1 MNIRNSIAA
10 CLVAVLTSWAA
21 TSGAGPASAQTAPAA
36 PPTSQQRIVKP
47 PKLVRFVEA
56 PYPETERAAQRT
68 ASVLLAISI
77 AADGTVADVS
87 VVESA
92 GAAFDAAAE
101 TAARQFEFEP
111 AEVDGSAVP
120 VRIQYRYDFSLA
132 GKTAAPPV
140 KTTSDF
146 AGIVRDRKTGRPFA
160 GVRVDLDGLSTTTDA
175 QGRFHFSDVE
185 PGVHAVTLSGS
196 EFTPTATEENL
207 ATGERY
213 DAAYDVEA
221 RSPDQSPDEQVDLE
235 LVIVDTPM
243 QKSIAATSISSEQG
257 GRVAGTGGDVIKV
270 VENLPGVAR
279 SSVGSGALVVWG
291 AAGADTRVYVDDVH
305 IPVLYHEGGFRSVI
319 HSDLVKSVE
328 LEPGGYGAAHG
339 RGLGGLVTVGLKPL
353 QADGYHGSLALDA
366 IDAAG
371 SLRGNVGSTFRYAA
385 ALRRSHLDWVLAQVT
400 SRDVG
405 EFVPIPRYLDSQV
418 RLVWAPTDGESL
430 ELGGLLSS
438 DTISRSIVAADP
450 AENKRDSKRSGFDRV
465 YLRYEHRT
473 EDGAR
478 VTVTPFV
485 GLDRSSVENR
495 FGAVPAQID
504 NRATLYGVRAAYSGN
519 ATEYLTL
526 STGIDAELMTSTV
539 QRIGSVTS
547 PAREGDIHVFGQT
560 PSDQINADRWTSAI
574 ASLAP
579 YAQADLA
586 LLDNQV
592 HLIPGVRVESTLVQ
606 ASRRTPVQGDL
617 PTLGTMNE
625 QSFLEPRLA
634 ARWALSDAF
643 GLRAAVG
650 IYHQPPLAEDLSAV
664 FGNPQLGAS
673 KALHYL
679 GGANVKFS
687 DALTLEVTGFFSR
700 QSDLVTR
707 SALATPRQAEAL
719 VQDGFGRAY
728 GAQFLLRHDLTG
740 RFFGWLSYS
749 IVRSQRIDAGV
760 GEYRLFDY
768 DQTHVLT
775 ALGSYN
781 LGAGF
786 EVGARFRFSS
796 GYPRTPVIGAVYDSR
811 IDAYQP
817 VFGAHN
823 SIRIPAFYTFDVR
836 VTKRFSLGGGSE
848 LELYLDVQ
856 NVTDHRNPEEI
867 VYNFDYSKR
876 SYITGLS
883 ILPVLGVKLTW

>member
-1 MNIRNSIAA
+1 MNIRILSAA
-10 CLVAVLTSWAA
+10 CLAAALTSWAA
-21 TSGAGPASAQTAPAA
+21 TSVAEPPSA
-36 PPTSQQRIVKP
+36 PPPVAQRSVVKP
-47 PKLVRFVEA
+47 PKLVRFAEA
-56 PYPETERAAQRT
+56 PYPATERASART

-77 AADGTVADVS
+77 AADGKVAEVS

-92 GAAFDAAAE
+92 GSAFDEAAVS
-101 TAARQFEFEP
+101 AARLFEFEP
-111 AEVDGSAVP
+111 AEVDGKPVP

-132 GKTAAPPV
+132 SNVAPPPA
-140 KTTSDF
+140 KTTSEF
-146 AGIVRDRKTGRPFA
+146 AGIVRDRKSGRPLA
-160 GVRVDLDGLSTTTDA
+160 GVRVDLDGASTTTDTE
-175 QGRFHFSDVE
+175 GKFHFADVS
-185 PGVHAVTLSGS
+185 PGVHAVSLSGS

-207 ATGERY
+207 TSGQRY

-221 RSPDQSPDEQVDLE
+221 RNANQKPEEQVDLE
-235 LVIVDTPM
+235 LVIIDTPI
-243 QKSIAATSISSEQG
+243 QKSIAATSISSDQG
-257 GRVAGTGGDVIKV
+257 ARVAGTGGDVIKV

-291 AAGADTRVYVDDVH
+291 AAGADTRIYVDDVH

-353 QADGYHGSLALDA
+353 QFDGYHGSLALDA
-366 IDAAG
+366 IDAAASVRG
-371 SLRGNVGSTFRYAA
+371 SIGSAVRFAA
-385 ALRRSHLDWVLAQVT
+385 AVRRSHLDWVLARVS

-405 EFVPIPRYLDSQV
+405 EFVPIPRYWDSQL
-418 RLVWAPTDGESL
+418 RLAWVPRDDESL
-430 ELGGLLSS
+430 ELGALLSS

-450 AENKRDSKRSGFDRV
+450 AESKRDGKRSGFDRV
-465 YLRYEHRT
+465 YLRYEHRM
-473 EDGAR
+473 EDGSQ
-478 VTVTPFV
+478 VTLTPFV
-485 GLDRSSVENR
+485 GLDHTAVENR

-504 NRATLYGVRAAYSGN
+504 NDSMLYGLRAAYSGK

-526 STGIDAELMTSTV
+526 SAGIDAELMTSTV
-539 QRIGSVTS
+539 RRVGSVTS
-547 PAREGDIHVFGQT
+547 PAREGDIHVFGEA

-586 LLDNQV
+586 VLDNRLHV
-592 HLIPGVRVESTLVQ
+592 IPGIRIEPTLVQ
-606 ASRRTPVQGDL
+606 ASRRTPPQGEL
-617 PTLGTMNE
+617 PALGTMRE
-625 QSFLEPRLA
+625 QTSLEPRLA
-634 ARWALSDAF
+634 LRWSLSDAF
-643 GLRAAVG
+643 GVRAAFG

-664 FGNPQLGAS
+664 FGNPELGVA

-679 GGANVKFS
+679 AGANLKFS
-687 DALTLEVTGFFSR
+687 DALALEVTGFFSR

-707 SALATPRQAEAL
+707 SPLSTPRQAEAL

-728 GAQFLLRHDLTG
+728 GGQVLLRHDLSG

-749 IVRSQRIDAGV
+749 LVRSQRIDGGV
-760 GEYRLFDY
+760 GQYRLFDF

-775 ALGSYN
+775 ALGSYD

-786 EVGARFRFSS
+786 EIGARFRYSS
-796 GYPRTPVIGAVYDSR
+796 GYPRTPVVGAVYDSR
-811 IDAYQP
+811 TDAYQP

-823 SIRIPAFYTFDVR
+823 SIRIPAFYSFDVR
-836 VTKRFSLGGGSE
+836 ATKRFALGGGSE

-856 NVTDHRNPEEI
+856 NVSDHRNAEEI
-867 VYNFDYSKR
+867 VYNFDYGKK

-883 ILPVLGVKLTW
+883 ILPVLGAKLTW